1 VLLPVQAGLTKFNIQ
16 GSPPGVEVMSW
27 AVPRAYL

>member
-27 AVPRAYL
+27 AVP